1 MKLIFWIG
9 KRGNI
14 KKRVKIRRN
23 EEERRARHFSKKEKR
38 KWKIR
43 GDISLRRI
51 RTFKIFF
58 IKSRS
63 SKENSSTISD
73 GSNTVVVVIVV
84 IAVVVVLFI
93 TVVAVS

>member
-43 GDISLRRI
+43 GDISLRRL
-51 RTFKIFF
+51 RTFKIFLLRAEAVKKTAVVLVMVV
-58 IKSRS
+58 I
-63 SKENSSTISD
+63 
-73 GSNTVVVVIVV
+73 VVVIVV